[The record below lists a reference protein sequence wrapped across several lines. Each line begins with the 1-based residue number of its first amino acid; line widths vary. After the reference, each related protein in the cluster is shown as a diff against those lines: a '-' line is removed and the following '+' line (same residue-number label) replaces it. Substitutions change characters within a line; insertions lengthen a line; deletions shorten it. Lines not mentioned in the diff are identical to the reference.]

1 MIQTK
6 KLLLCLGCKMQVL
19 LDTHVILWA
28 ITDDKRLSDKA
39 REIILNPKN
48 ELFYS
53 VISMWEVALKYSL
66 KKNMPVSEDEF
77 LVYCENA
84 GFNQIP
90 LNQTHI
96 STLKTLNL
104 KNPDNP
110 HKDPFDNMLLSQAK
124 SEGMTLL
131 THDTSFSAYN
141 EPYYFL
147 V

>member
-6 KLLLCLGCKMQVL
+6 KLLLCLGFRMQVL

-28 ITDDKRLSDKA
+28 VSDDKRLSEKG

-48 ELFYS
+48 DIFYS
-53 VISMWEVALKYSL
+53 VVSMWEVALKYSL
-66 KKNMPVSEDEF
+66 KKNMPISEDEF

-84 GFNQIP
+84 GFHQLA
-90 LNQTHI
+90 LNQSHI

-104 KNPDNP
+104 KDPEIT

-124 SEGMTLL
+124 AEGMTLL
-131 THDTSFSAYN
+131 THDTAFSVYA
-141 EPYYFL
+141 EPYYFQ